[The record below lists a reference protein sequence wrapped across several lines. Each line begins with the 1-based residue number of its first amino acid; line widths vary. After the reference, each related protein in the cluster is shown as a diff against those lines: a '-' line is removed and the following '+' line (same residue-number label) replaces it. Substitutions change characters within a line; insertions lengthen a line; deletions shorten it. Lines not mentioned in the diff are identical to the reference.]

1 MKKSLIASVMLVA
14 GLCVGADE
22 SKPNV
27 LFIAV
32 DDLRPVLGCY
42 GASEVISPNMDKLAS
57 QSVKF
62 SKAYC
67 SVPTCGA
74 SRASLFTGLH
84 PTAKRFLDYKTQI
97 DLDAPDVPTLPQV
110 FKEAGYTTLSY
121 GKIIHGHHDAEKRS
135 WSEKARLRGNERLD
149 ARLDITLK
157 RLTKAK
163 RGLMFEAADVSDVE
177 YMDGKTAQQTIQ
189 TLRRLKKDGK
199 PFFLGCGF
207 KKPHMPFYVPKKYW
221 DLYDRSTLS
230 VADNQYL
237 PKGAPESLK
246 GSNEFNGYVID
257 EYDLG
262 SDAWH
267 RAMIHGYYACVSYVD
282 AQIGKILQ
290 ELKDL
295 ELEDN
300 TIVVLWGD
308 HGFHLGE
315 HNFWS
320 KHNTMDV
327 SLRVPLLVHV
337 PGKMQG
343 EANAVVSS
351 VDIYPTLCELAGLP
365 LPSHLQGKS
374 FVPILDDL
382 SQSTQEHVYA
392 RFRNGDAAITGRYAF
407 TRYSDGEVML
417 FDHKKDPKENRNVA
431 TNPEYKDVVAKMRK
445 LLDQSIK
452 KAEQK

>member
-1 MKKSLIASVMLVA
+1 
-14 GLCVGADE
+14 
-22 SKPNV
+22 
-27 LFIAV
+27 
-32 DDLRPVLGCY
+32 
-42 GASEVISPNMDKLAS
+42 
-57 QSVKF
+57 
-62 SKAYC
+62 
-67 SVPTCGA
+67 
-74 SRASLFTGLH
+74 
-84 PTAKRFLDYKTQI
+84 
-97 DLDAPDVPTLPQV
+97 
-110 FKEAGYTTLSY
+110 
-121 GKIIHGHHDAEKRS
+121 
-135 WSEKARLRGNERLD
+135 
-149 ARLDITLK
+149 
-157 RLTKAK
+157 
-163 RGLMFEAADVSDVE
+163 MFEAADVSDEE
-177 YMDGKTAQQTIQ
+177 YIDGKTTQRTIQ

-199 PFFLGCGF
+199 PFFFGCGF

-221 DLYDRSTLS
+221 DMYDRSALS
-230 VADNQYL
+230 LADNRYL
-237 PKGAPESLK
+237 PKGAPKSLR
-246 GSNEFNGYVID
+246 GSNEINGYVLD
-257 EYDLG
+257 EYDLE

-267 RAMIHGYYACVSYVD
+267 RAMIHGYYACVSYID

-295 ELEDN
+295 ELDNN

-343 EANAVVSS
+343 ESNAMVSS
-351 VDIYPTLCELAGLP
+351 IDLYPTLCELAGLP
-365 LPSHLQGKS
+365 LPSHVQGKS

-407 TRYSDGEVML
+407 TRYSDGESML

-431 TNPEYKDVVAKMRK
+431 TNPEYKNVVAKMQK